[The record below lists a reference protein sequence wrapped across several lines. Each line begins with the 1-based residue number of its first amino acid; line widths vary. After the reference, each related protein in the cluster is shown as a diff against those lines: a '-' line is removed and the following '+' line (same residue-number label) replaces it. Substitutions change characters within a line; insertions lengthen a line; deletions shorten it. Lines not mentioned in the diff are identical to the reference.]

1 MTSSSIGDDH
11 GEIWLRDA
19 GRQLDP
25 TDEQTRDA
33 TRLLASITDH
43 LPRARRPGRPLLT
56 DSPGVWISDRV
67 LTQLVAVQV
76 RRSVGRLVVGIS
88 AEGSDGRVERIRLGL
103 VARYHD
109 ILPEESDLIRD
120 VVTEVL
126 TSLLGPEQART
137 ASDAIDVRWTDLD
150 TGA

>member
-1 MTSSSIGDDH
+1 MTSRMDDDH
-11 GEIWLRDA
+11 TDVWLRDA

-25 TDEQTRDA
+25 ADGQNFDA
-33 TRLLASITDH
+33 SRLVASITAH

-67 LTQLVAVQV
+67 LTQVMAVRV
-76 RRSVGRLVVGIS
+76 RRTVGRLVVGIT

-126 TSLLGPEQART
+126 TSLLGPDHAR
-137 ASDAIDVRWTDLD
+137 AAAGAIDVRWGDLD